1 MIRDAIIEGDHRY
14 SLTREWDITNEK
26 RTLFIM
32 LNPSTADEQ
41 QDDMT
46 TRRCIN
52 FAKRWGC
59 GSLEICNL
67 FSYRTTYPKDLHAL
81 PYSEIIGEKNR
92 YYLEKA
98 FKEATIIVV
107 AWGKHGKLHKQS
119 THIHHFLKQW
129 SHEYEKTIYCLGF
142 LKNKEPRHP
151 LYAPAET
158 EKLIFSQIHHFTE
171 ENYHAKLANNN

>member
-1 MIRDAIIEGDHRY
+1 MIEGNHCY
-14 SLTREWDITNEK
+14 SLTREWDITNK
-26 RTLFIM
+26 NHTLFIT

-46 TRRCIN
+46 TQRCIN
-52 FAKRWGC
+52 FAKRWEC

-81 PYSEIIGEKNR
+81 PYSAIIGEKNR

-98 FKEATIIVV
+98 FKGATIIFT

-119 THIHHFLKQW
+119 T
-129 SHEYEKTIYCLGF
+129 
-142 LKNKEPRHP
+142 
-151 LYAPAET
+151 LYT
-158 EKLIFSQIHHFTE
+158 C
-171 ENYHAKLANNN
+171 